1 MNPRGQ
7 VQDLTMLK
15 KQGFAADPTPM
26 SPDVCFDL
34 VRDLNAPKGKGKLYS
49 NLGFNKFSRKK

>member
-15 KQGFAADPTPM
+15 KQGFVVDPLAPM

-34 VRDLNAPKGKGKLYS
+34 VRDLNAPRGKGGYL
-49 NLGFNKFSRKK
+49 